1 MLSVAVGAIAA
12 VVAGV
17 DPATGLAWVAI
28 AAAVGV
34 GIDFDHFLVAWYKT
48 GETRT
53 IRYCLRNPRAVFLD
67 QDSIFDADDLGKLD
81 RLLSH
86 LLIGG
91 PLVVALWAFDPAVA
105 LLLAATLY
113 VHVVA
118 DLIADIRELNATGGS
133 L

>member
-1 MLSVAVGAIAA
+1 MT
-12 VVAGV
+12 GV
-17 DPATGLAWVAI
+17 AWVAL
-28 AAAVGV
+28 AAVVGV

-67 QDSIFDADDLGKLD
+67 QDSIFAEDDLGKLD

-91 PLVVALWAFDPAVA
+91 PLVAALWPFDPPIA
-105 LLLAATLY
+105 LLVAATLY
-113 VHVVA
+113 VHVVG
-118 DLIADIRELNATGGS
+118 DLVADIRELNAADES

>member
-105 LLLAATLY
+105 LLVAATLY